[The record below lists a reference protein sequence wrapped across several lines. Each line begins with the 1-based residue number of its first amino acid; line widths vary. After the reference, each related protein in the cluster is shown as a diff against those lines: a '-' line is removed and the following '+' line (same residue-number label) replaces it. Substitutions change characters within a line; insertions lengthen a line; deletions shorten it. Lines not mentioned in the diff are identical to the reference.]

1 MSEETIKNMFYFGW
15 DMFPGEVIISLIVM
29 LLLAIISFV
38 IYFLFKNADPTKP
51 EKGFRLLIV
60 MLVEKV
66 EAFTVDIMGE
76 KIRSFAGYAIA
87 VGGYI
92 AFSFIFGL
100 LGLPGPMTYLGNTLS
115 IALCT
120 FGLIHFT
127 AMKKNKWGYFK
138 RYIDPFAIML
148 PINLLSMWAPLLSLS
163 LRLFGNALAGYTL
176 MSIVYFF
183 LGQVSEMIFGGFIG
197 GGFGSVIIPP
207 LITPILHAYFD
218 VFSSAIQVLIFVM
231 LTMIFVAQEDNDD
244 EEDTSVK
251 A

>member
-1 MSEETIKNMFYFGW
+1 
-15 DMFPGEVIISLIVM
+15 
-29 LLLAIISFV
+29 
-38 IYFLFKNADPTKP
+38 
-51 EKGFRLLIV
+51 
-60 MLVEKV
+60 
-66 EAFTVDIMGE
+66 
-76 KIRSFAGYAIA
+76 
-87 VGGYI
+87 
-92 AFSFIFGL
+92 
-100 LGLPGPMTYLGNTLS
+100 
-115 IALCT
+115 
-120 FGLIHFT
+120 
-127 AMKKNKWGYFK
+127 
-138 RYIDPFAIML
+138 ML

>member
-51 EKGFRLLIV
+51 EKGFRLVIV

-76 KIRSFAGYAIA
+76 KFRSFAGYAIA

-183 LGQVSEMIFGGFIG
+183 LGFINDMAIINCVCLGICEFTIFGTTKYFIGDTYAFRTAYSYYGNCAAYFCCDGANGFI
-197 GGFGSVIIPP
+197 
-207 LITPILHAYFD
+207 H
-218 VFSSAIQVLIFVM
+218 
-231 LTMIFVAQEDNDD
+231 
-244 EEDTSVK
+244 
-251 A
+251 